1 MYFNLPKRMIN
12 ITKLVCVIGVVSVA
26 FSSCLQKDVYD
37 PANSGDK
44 EEGVTLDNYFDFAT
58 TKNIQL
64 NIDYGKECPRAYFE
78 VYAENPLSYVA
89 EGGQIIKKAGV
100 SHIATGFT
108 DIQGRYIKPASFPT
122 AVSEV
127 YIYSPDFGVPT
138 LYKTKVVGSDVSA
151 KITFENAL
159 DVTPV
164 DSSTRSAQTRS
175 SLKFITN
182 VIPNVLGTWN
192 VNTGRPN
199 YLDASKKI
207 NVDATLKSYITTYFP
222 EGKNNVGTNLVSDD
236 ADILI
241 KEDANVVVNY
251 FGGDTGAQSVFAYYC
266 YSENASIDEIRQ
278 AAKHAC
284 VIFPNAHKSS
294 LGNYSG
300 VAVNLKY
307 INETGSF
314 PEEEPERI
322 PAGTKIGF
330 LIWNDGWRGV
340 KANGNMF
347 YSTKSLNSDKISHTA
362 IFAAKNKAGDRVNVI
377 TMEDWK
383 NGENDY
389 NDVAFVIS
397 SNPIAAIEVPDVPNP
412 GDRQGTEKYSG
423 VLGFEDNWPE
433 QGDYD
438 LNDVVMKYQ
447 SSVDYNIDN
456 KVLNIIDKFTLAW
469 TGANY
474 KNSFAYEVPFD
485 LSKASKVTVNGSETS
500 SYSGNVIT
508 LFKDAKAELG
518 VSNVNAEDMI
528 NQNIQEKTY
537 TVSIQFNNPTLD
549 KSVVV
554 APYNPFIK
562 VFNSATEV
570 HLTDHK
576 PTTGANNRFPS
587 GADISRGDVDGT
599 YFICK
604 DGFPFAIHVD
614 ARLDASI
621 LNLDLK
627 KENQR
632 IDKTYPKF
640 AEWAKTR
647 DPQIKWWK

>member
-44 EEGVTLDNYFDFAT
+44 EEEVTLDNYFDFAT

-138 LYKTKVVGSDVSA
+138 LYKTKIVGSDVSA
-151 KITFENAL
+151 EITFENAL

-362 IFAAKNKAGDRVNVI
+362 IFAAKNKVGERVNVI

>member
-1 MYFNLPKRMIN
+1 MMCFNLPQRMIN
-12 ITKLVCVIGVVSVA
+12 IAKLACVISVVSVA

-44 EEGVTLDNYFDFAT
+44 EEVTLDNYFDFAT

-164 DSSTRSAQTRS
+164 DSSTRSAQTRAAV
-175 SLKFITN
+175 KFITD

-362 IFAAKNKAGDRVNVI
+362 IFAAKNKVGERVNVI

>member
-362 IFAAKNKAGDRVNVI
+362 IFAAKNKVGERVNVI

-412 GDRQGTEKYSG
+412 GDRQGTEMYSG

>member
-44 EEGVTLDNYFDFAT
+44 EEEVTLDNYFDFAT

-138 LYKTKVVGSDVSA
+138 LYKTKIVGSDVSA
-151 KITFENAL
+151 EITFENAL
-159 DVTPV
+159 DVTAV

-362 IFAAKNKAGDRVNVI
+362 IFAAKNKVGERVNVI